1 MSNKVIYFYSKFS
14 QSCKF
19 IQPYIQQIANNINL
33 QLVDIDNSQLRDYIE
48 SLNVINSVP
57 CIVMIF
63 PNENRLEI
71 YEGNDVISF
80 INKVLVLTN
89 RPTISNSS
97 TTSASSNTSA
107 TATPKIPNMR
117 VGTSPTPSVG
127 KTQLNLDEMEKTP
140 KSSTAGI
147 VRIDDPFAEMA
158 EQMKEPNYK
167 NMYVDRLQAKEHIKK
182 GDGHNGMGRSSLSSE
197 VETQSQQTPLNSS
210 SVVGATALDIGDNYS
225 SDSSNSDSSL
235 LIQKSDINISDMHG
249 NSSTSNKELDTKLEK
264 IKSSAASMLAEREAF
279 ESSLNT
285 GGGRR

>member
-1 MSNKVIYFYSKFS
+1 MV
-14 QSCKF
+14 
-19 IQPYIQQIANNINL
+19 
-33 QLVDIDNSQLRDYIE
+33 
-48 SLNVINSVP
+48 
-57 CIVMIF
+57 F

-127 KTQLNLDEMEKTP
+127 KTQLNLDEMEKTTP

-182 GDGHNGMGRSSLSSE
+182 GDGHDGMGRSSLSSA
-197 VETQSQQTPLNSS
+197 VETQSHQRSLDST
-210 SVVGATALDIGDNYS
+210 SVAGATALDIGDNYAT
-225 SDSSNSDSSL
+225 DSSNNDSSL

-249 NSSTSNKELDTKLEK
+249 NSSTTMKELDTKSEK

-279 ESSLNT
+279 ESSLNN